1 MSYPYPPPSDAG
13 FMSAHAPPTYSYP
26 PPLIYTYPPPQ
37 TIHSGGQTIHS
48 GGVEHSGGRGN
59 TSQTTQALART
70 KKRNEWTHE
79 DEKKLVGL
87 KFTILLSFF

>member
-1 MSYPYPPPSDAG
+1 MSYPYPPPSNAG

-26 PPLIYTYPPPQ
+26 PPSAYPYPPPQ
-37 TIHSGGQTIHS
+37 TIHSR
-48 GGVEHSGGRGN
+48 GVEHSGGREN
-59 TSQTTQALART
+59 TSQTTQALARI